1 MKQIN
6 MNQVLHRAETRGHA
20 QHGWLDSHHSFSF
33 GHYYDPDR
41 INFGALRVLNDDV
54 VAPGMGFGTHPHD
67 NMEIVSIPL
76 SGDLEHRDSMGN
88 VRVIRQGDIQIMSAG
103 TGVQHSEFNHNK
115 DREVRFLQ
123 IWIFPKFRNIKP
135 AYDQK
140 TFSPDKRVNCLQEVV
155 SPDKNENSIQINQD
169 AWINLCSLTP
179 EKKIEYKIHDE
190 KNGVYL
196 FLIDGEIK
204 VQDIQMKRRDGL
216 GLWNTPGITME
227 SISQSEVLI
236 LEVPM

>member
-1 MKQIN
+1 

-67 NMEIVSIPL
+67 NMEIISIPL

-88 VRVIRQGDIQIMSAG
+88 VKVIRQGDIQIMSAG

-140 TFSPDKRVNCLQEVV
+140 TFSPDKRVNCLQEIV

-204 VQDIQMKRRDGL
+204 AQDIQMKRRDGL
-216 GLWNTPGITME
+216 GLWNTASLTLE
-227 SISQSEVLI
+227 SVSQSEVLI

>member
-1 MKQIN
+1 

-67 NMEIVSIPL
+67 NMEIISIPL

-88 VRVIRQGDIQIMSAG
+88 VKVIRQGDIQIMSAG

-140 TFSPDKRVNCLQEVV
+140 TFSPDKRINCLQEIVC
-155 SPDKNENSIQINQD
+155 PDKNENSIQINQD

-216 GLWNTPGITME
+216 GLWNTASLTLE

>member
-1 MKQIN
+1 
-6 MNQVLHRAETRGHA
+6 MNHVLHRAETRGHA

-33 GHYYDPDR
+33 GHYYDPER

-67 NMEIVSIPL
+67 NMEIISIPL
-76 SGDLEHRDSMGN
+76 SGDLEHQDSMGN
-88 VRVIRQGDIQIMSAG
+88 VKVIRQGDIQIMSAG

-123 IWIFPKFRNIKP
+123 IWIFPKIRNIKP
-135 AYDQK
+135 VYDQK
-140 TFSPDKRVNCLQEVV
+140 TFSQDKRVNCLQENVC
-155 SPDKNENSIQINQD
+155 PDKNDNSIQINQD
-169 AWINLCSLTP
+169 AWINLCILTP
-179 EKKIEYKIHDE
+179 GKAIEYKIHNE

-204 VQDIQMKRRDGL
+204 AQDIQMKRRDGL

>member
-1 MKQIN
+1 

-67 NMEIVSIPL
+67 NMEIISIPL

-88 VRVIRQGDIQIMSAG
+88 VKVIRQGDIQIMSAG

-140 TFSPDKRVNCLQEVV
+140 TFSPDKRVNCLQEIV

-216 GLWNTPGITME
+216 GLWNTPDITME